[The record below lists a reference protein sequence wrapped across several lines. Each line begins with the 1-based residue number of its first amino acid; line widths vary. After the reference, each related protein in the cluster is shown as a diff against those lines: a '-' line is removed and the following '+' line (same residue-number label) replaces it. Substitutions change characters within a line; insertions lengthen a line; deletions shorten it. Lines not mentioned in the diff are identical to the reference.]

1 MEKELCRPPRRL
13 WAHTTDAVVLNREV
27 RHLLNKKP
35 ADESAGFC
43 QVKGEIGGFVQV
55 VAGSRTSSVPLQ
67 RSEAGANLF

>member
-1 MEKELCRPPRRL
+1 MEKELCRPPRKL

-43 QVKGEIGGFVQV
+43 QVEAKSV
-55 VAGSRTSSVPLQ
+55 V
-67 RSEAGANLF
+67 LFKS